1 MLARIRYLTR
11 PIVTGTCLV
20 LLCSCAVG
28 PDFVQPDAPK
38 INSYGVPDAGDQ
50 SGIAAQKIEPGAN
63 VPADWWTLFQSAQ
76 LNSMV
81 QESITHNATL
91 EAAIATLR
99 QSLHNVQ
106 AGDGVFF
113 PQIDAGLS
121 GLRARSA
128 PIQEGLQTPSSIYTV
143 AMLSGSI
150 SYTLDLFGGERRAVE
165 GLNAQSDYQRYAYT
179 AAYVTLTANVVDA
192 GIARA
197 AYAAQIRATEQLIAL
212 QQQQLL
218 ATRAQ
223 IQAGTSSYSAE
234 LSIRS
239 LIAANQATLAPL
251 KQQISQTENLLATLE
266 GKFRVEADLPAIDL
280 DALVLP
286 ASLPLSLASGLV
298 RQRPDILQ
306 SEAQLHVASANIGVA
321 TAAMFPSISLTGNV
335 GQAGTSLGN
344 LSGENGRFWSVGPS
358 VSIPIF
364 RGGTLWYGRKAALD
378 AYQAAQAN
386 YRQTVLTA
394 FAQVATSLQ
403 ALEHDAEA
411 YQAQTEAKQD
421 AGEALQLTQTN
432 YKAGTS
438 SYLDVLSADVLYHQ
452 ANIAWFQSVA
462 QRHQDTVALFVA
474 LGGGWWNADE
484 TQR

>member
-1 MLARIRYLTR
+1 M
-11 PIVTGTCLV
+11 
-20 LLCSCAVG
+20 
-28 PDFVQPDAPK
+28 
-38 INSYGVPDAGDQ
+38 
-50 SGIAAQKIEPGAN
+50 
-63 VPADWWTLFQSAQ
+63 
-76 LNSMV
+76 
-81 QESITHNATL
+81 
-91 EAAIATLR
+91 
-99 QSLHNVQ
+99 
-106 AGDGVFF
+106 
-113 PQIDAGLS
+113 
-121 GLRARSA
+121 
-128 PIQEGLQTPSSIYTV
+128 
-143 AMLSGSI
+143 
-150 SYTLDLFGGERRAVE
+150 
-165 GLNAQSDYQRYAYT
+165 NAQSDYQRYAYT